1 MRTPIK
7 AELKEM
13 LRRLKLPTFAT
24 QHAAQSA
31 LAASE
36 GWSCDQYLLRLC
48 EMEINE
54 RETRKR
60 ERLLQASRL
69 PREKTLENF
78 ERSRLKRNIE
88 RQFAA
93 LLDTY
98 FAHWATNSLSRGE
111 AFTSRRAYC
120 WCRGC
125 CKPSMICSWRRN

>member
-13 LRRLKLPTFAT
+13 LRRLKLPTFAA

-31 LAASE
+31 LAANE

-60 ERLLQASRL
+60 ERLLQA
-69 PREKTLENF
+69 
-78 ERSRLKRNIE
+78 
-88 RQFAA
+88 
-93 LLDTY
+93 
-98 FAHWATNSLSRGE
+98 
-111 AFTSRRAYC
+111 
-120 WCRGC
+120 
-125 CKPSMICSWRRN
+125 